1 MIQQFKV
8 LFTYEQDDETGE
20 VKVLNREVVNDDL
33 PKAKKTS
40 SSKKATKKADESSEP
55 QLILEENKYS
65 LNSAAVELLG
75 VEPEDRLD
83 IKMEKRGK
91 TRVPVIG
98 CNTAFGTQGGN
109 RLTKSNTVSYR
120 GKNHDVLAEYGTVF
134 SFKETDKEGIYE
146 LVGDLPIPEEKED
159 ENVKIVDE
167 EVEEIGRPEDL
178 IGVVDGDATELNA
191 DDIDFNF

>member
-1 MIQQFKV
+1 MIQRFKV

-33 PKAKKTS
+33 PKAKKKTS
-40 SSKKATKKADESSEP
+40 APKKSKADENPEP
-55 QLILEENKYS
+55 ELILEDNKYV

-75 VEPEDRLD
+75 VEADDRID
-83 IKMEKRGK
+83 IKFEKRDK
-91 TRVPVIG
+91 VRIPVIG

-120 GKNHDVLAEYGTVF
+120 GKNHDTLEEYGTVF
-134 SFKETDKEGIYE
+134 SFKETDKEGIFE
-146 LVGDLPIPEEKED
+146 LIGDKPLPEEKED
-159 ENVKIVDE
+159 ENVKIVDD

-178 IGVVDGDATELNA
+178 EGIVDGDATEVDA
-191 DDIDFNF
+191 DEIDFNF

>member
-1 MIQQFKV
+1 MIQTFKV

-20 VKVLNREVVNDDL
+20 VKVINREVVNDDL
-33 PKAKKTS
+33 PKPKKKTS
-40 SSKKATKKADESSEP
+40 TPKKSKADENPEP
-55 QLILEENKYS
+55 ELTLEDNKYC
-65 LNSAAVELLG
+65 LNTAAIELLG
-75 VEPEDRLD
+75 VEVDDRID
-83 IKMEKRGK
+83 IKFEKRDK
-91 TRVPVIG
+91 VRVPVIG

-120 GKNHDVLAEYGTVF
+120 GKNHDLLEEYGTVF

-146 LVGDLPIPEEKED
+146 LIGDKPIPEEKED

-178 IGVVDGDATELNA
+178 VGIVDGDATEINA

>member
-1 MIQQFKV
+1 MIQRFKV

-20 VKVLNREVVNDDL
+20 VKVINREVVNGDL

-40 SSKKATKKADESSEP
+40 STKKSKADENPEP
-55 QLILEENKYS
+55 ELILEDNKYS
-65 LNSAAVELLG
+65 LNTAAVELLG
-75 VEPEDRLD
+75 VEADDRVD
-83 IKMEKRGK
+83 IKFEKRDK
-91 TRVPVIG
+91 VRVPVIG

-120 GKNHDVLAEYGTVF
+120 GKNHDLLEEYGTVF
-134 SFKETDKEGIYE
+134 SFKETDKEGIFE
-146 LVGDLPIPEEKED
+146 LVGDKPIPEQKED

-178 IGVVDGDATELNA
+178 VGIMEGDATEINT
-191 DDIDFNF
+191 DDLDFNF

>member
-1 MIQQFKV
+1 MIQTFKV

-20 VKVLNREVVNDDL
+20 VKVVNREVVNDDL

-40 SSKKATKKADESSEP
+40 SPKKSTKKADENPNPE
-55 QLILEENKYS
+55 LILEDNKYC

-75 VEPEDRLD
+75 VEVDDRLD
-83 IKMEKRGK
+83 IKFEKRDK
-91 TRVPVIG
+91 VRVPVIG

-120 GKNHDVLAEYGTVF
+120 GKNHDLLEEFGTVF
-134 SFKETDKEGIYE
+134 SFKETDKDGIFE
-146 LVGDLPIPEEKED
+146 LVGDKPIPTEKED

-178 IGVVDGDATELNA
+178 VGIVDADATELNA
-191 DDIDFNF
+191 DDIDFKF

>member
-20 VKVLNREVVNDDL
+20 VKVLNREIVNDDL

-40 SSKKATKKADESSEP
+40 SSKKATKKTDESSEP

-91 TRVPVIG
+91 VRVPVIG

-120 GKNHDVLAEYGTVF
+120 GKNHDILAEYGTVF

-178 IGVVDGDATELNA
+178 VGVVDGDATELNA
-191 DDIDFNF
+191 DDLDFNF

>member
-1 MIQQFKV
+1 MIQTFKV

-33 PKAKKTS
+33 PKPKKKTS
-40 SSKKATKKADESSEP
+40 APKKSKADENPEP
-55 QLILEENKYS
+55 ELVLEDNKYC
-65 LNSAAVELLG
+65 LNTAAVELLG
-75 VEPEDRLD
+75 VEAEDRID
-83 IKMEKRGK
+83 IKFEKRDK
-91 TRVPVIG
+91 VRVPVIG

-120 GKNHDVLAEYGTVF
+120 GKNHDLLEEYGTVF
-134 SFKETDKEGIYE
+134 SFKETDKEGIFE
-146 LVGDLPIPEEKED
+146 LIGDKPIPEEKED

-178 IGVVDGDATELNA
+178 VGIVDGDATEISA

>member
-1 MIQQFKV
+1 MIQTFKV

-20 VKVLNREVVNDDL
+20 VKVVNREVVNDDL

-40 SSKKATKKADESSEP
+40 SPKKSAKKADDNPNPE
-55 QLILEENKYS
+55 LILEDNKYC
-65 LNSAAVELLG
+65 LNAAAVELLG
-75 VEPEDRLD
+75 VDVDDRLD
-83 IKMEKRGK
+83 IKFEKRDK
-91 TRVPVIG
+91 VRVPVIG

-120 GKNHDVLAEYGTVF
+120 GKNHDLLEEFGTVF
-134 SFKETDKEGIYE
+134 SFRGTDKEGIFE
-146 LVGDLPIPEEKED
+146 LIGDKPIPTQSED

-178 IGVVDGDATELNA
+178 VGIVDGDATELNA
-191 DDIDFNF
+191 DDIDFKF

>member
-1 MIQQFKV
+1 MTQRFKV

-20 VKVLNREVVNDDL
+20 VKVLNREVINDDL

-40 SSKKATKKADESSEP
+40 APKKSKADENPDPE
-55 QLILEENKYS
+55 LILEDNKYV
-65 LNSAAVELLG
+65 LNTAAIELLG
-75 VEPEDRLD
+75 VEADDRID
-83 IKMEKRGK
+83 IKFEKRDK
-91 TRVPVIG
+91 VRVPVIG

-120 GKNHDVLAEYGTVF
+120 GKNHDLLEEYGTVF

-146 LVGDLPIPEEKED
+146 LIGDKPIPEEKED
-159 ENVKIVDE
+159 DNVKIVDE

-178 IGVVDGDATELNA
+178 EGILDGDATEVNA
-191 DDIDFNF
+191 DDINFNF

>member
-1 MIQQFKV
+1 MIQTFKV

-20 VKVLNREVVNDDL
+20 VKVINREVVNDDL
-33 PKAKKTS
+33 PKPKKKTS
-40 SSKKATKKADESSEP
+40 APKKSKADENPEP
-55 QLILEENKYS
+55 ELTLEDNKYC
-65 LNSAAVELLG
+65 LNTAAIELLG
-75 VEPEDRLD
+75 VEVDDRID
-83 IKMEKRGK
+83 IKFEKRDK
-91 TRVPVIG
+91 VRVPVIG

-120 GKNHDVLAEYGTVF
+120 GKNHDLLEEYGTVF

-146 LVGDLPIPEEKED
+146 LIGDKPIPEEKED

-178 IGVVDGDATELNA
+178 VGIVDGDATEISA

>member
-20 VKVLNREVVNDDL
+20 VKVLNREVINDDL
-33 PKAKKTS
+33 PKAKKKTS
-40 SSKKATKKADESSEP
+40 SSKKSTKDENPDPE
-55 QLILEENKYS
+55 LTLEDNKYC
-65 LNSAAVELLG
+65 LNTAAIELLD
-75 VEPEDRLD
+75 VEAEDRLD
-83 IKMEKRGK
+83 IKFEKRGN

-120 GKNHDVLAEYGTVF
+120 GKNHDLLEEYGTVF

-146 LVGDLPIPEEKED
+146 LIGDKPLPEGD
-159 ENVKIVDE
+159 ENIQIIDD

-178 IGVVDGDATELNA
+178 EGIIDGDATEVKA
-191 DDIDFNF
+191 DEIDFNF

>member
-40 SSKKATKKADESSEP
+40 SSKKATKKTDESSEP

-65 LNSAAVELLG
+65 LNSAAIELLG

-91 TRVPVIG
+91 ARVPVIG

-120 GKNHDVLAEYGTVF
+120 GKNHDVLAEYGTIF

-191 DDIDFNF
+191 DELDFNF

>member
-1 MIQQFKV
+1 MIQRFKV

-20 VKVLNREVVNDDL
+20 IKVIDREAVNDDL

-40 SSKKATKKADESSEP
+40 SSKKSTKKADENPEP
-55 QLILEENKYS
+55 ELILEDNKYT
-65 LNSAAVELLG
+65 LNTAAVELLG
-75 VEPEDRLD
+75 VEADDRLD
-83 IKMEKRGK
+83 IKFEKRDK
-91 TRVPVIG
+91 VRIPVIG

-120 GKNHDVLAEYGTVF
+120 GKNHDLLEEYGTVF
-134 SFKETDKEGIYE
+134 SFKETDKEGIFE
-146 LVGDLPIPEEKED
+146 LVGDKPLPEEKVD
-159 ENVKIVDE
+159 ENIQITDP

-178 IGVVDGDATELNA
+178 VGIVDGDATEVKL

>member
-20 VKVLNREVVNDDL
+20 VKVLNREVINDDL
-33 PKAKKTS
+33 PKAKKKTS
-40 SSKKATKKADESSEP
+40 APKKSKADENPEP
-55 QLILEENKYS
+55 ELILEDNKYV
-65 LNSAAVELLG
+65 LNTAAVELLG
-75 VEPEDRLD
+75 VEADDRID
-83 IKMEKRGK
+83 IKFEKKDKVRI
-91 TRVPVIG
+91 PVIG

-120 GKNHDVLAEYGTVF
+120 GKNHDTLEEYGTVF
-134 SFKETDKEGIYE
+134 SFKETDKEGIFE
-146 LVGDLPIPEEKED
+146 LIGDKPVPEEKED

-178 IGVVDGDATELNA
+178 EGIVDGDATEVDA
-191 DDIDFNF
+191 DEIDFNF

>member
-1 MIQQFKV
+1 MIQRFKV

-20 VKVLNREVVNDDL
+20 IKVIDREAVNDDL

-40 SSKKATKKADESSEP
+40 SSKKSTKKADENPEP
-55 QLILEENKYS
+55 KLILEDNKYT
-65 LNSAAVELLG
+65 LNTAAVELLG
-75 VEPEDRLD
+75 VETDDRLD
-83 IKMEKRGK
+83 IKFEKRDK
-91 TRVPVIG
+91 VRVPVIG

-120 GKNHDVLAEYGTVF
+120 GKNHDLLEEYGTVF
-134 SFKETDKEGIYE
+134 SFKETDKEGIFE
-146 LVGDLPIPEEKED
+146 LVGDKPLPEEKVD
-159 ENVKIVDE
+159 ENIQITDP

-178 IGVVDGDATELNA
+178 VGIVDGDATEVKL

>member
-20 VKVLNREVVNDDL
+20 VKVINREVINEDL

-40 SSKKATKKADESSEP
+40 SSKKSAKKVDENPNPE
-55 QLILEENKYS
+55 LTLEDNKYV

-75 VEPEDRLD
+75 VEADDRID
-83 IKMEKRGK
+83 IKMEKQGK
-91 TRVPVIG
+91 IRVPVIG

-120 GKNHDVLAEYGTVF
+120 GKNRDLLAEYGTVF
-134 SFKETDKEGIYE
+134 SFKETDKEGIYQ
-146 LVGDLPIPEEKED
+146 LIGDKPLPEEKED
-159 ENVKIVDE
+159 ENVQIVDE
-167 EVEEIGRPEDL
+167 DVAEIGRPEEL
-178 IGVVDGDATELNA
+178 EGILDGDATEVNV
-191 DDIDFNF
+191 DDVDFNF

>member
-1 MIQQFKV
+1 MIQTFKV

-20 VKVLNREVVNDDL
+20 VKVVNREVVNDDL

-40 SSKKATKKADESSEP
+40 SPKKSTKKADENPNPE
-55 QLILEENKYS
+55 LILEDNKYC
-65 LNSAAVELLG
+65 LNAAAVELLG
-75 VEPEDRLD
+75 VEVDDRLD
-83 IKMEKRGK
+83 IKFEKRDK
-91 TRVPVIG
+91 VRVPVIG

-120 GKNHDVLAEYGTVF
+120 GKNHDLLEEFGTVF
-134 SFKETDKEGIYE
+134 SFKETDKDGIFE
-146 LVGDLPIPEEKED
+146 LVGDKPIPTEKED

-178 IGVVDGDATELNA
+178 VGIVDADATELNA
-191 DDIDFNF
+191 DDIDFKF

>member
-1 MIQQFKV
+1 MIQTFKV

-20 VKVLNREVVNDDL
+20 VKVLNREVINDDL
-33 PKAKKTS
+33 PKAKKKTS
-40 SSKKATKKADESSEP
+40 APKKSKADENPEP
-55 QLILEENKYS
+55 ELTLEDNKYC
-65 LNSAAVELLG
+65 LNTAAIELLG
-75 VEPEDRLD
+75 VEAEDRID
-83 IKMEKRGK
+83 IKFEKRDK
-91 TRVPVIG
+91 IRVPVIG

-120 GKNHDVLAEYGTVF
+120 GKNHDLLEEYGTVF

-146 LVGDLPIPEEKED
+146 LIGDKPIPEEKED
-159 ENVKIVDE
+159 ENVKIVDK

-178 IGVVDGDATELNA
+178 VGIVDGDATEVNA

>member
-1 MIQQFKV
+1 MIQTFKV

-20 VKVLNREVVNDDL
+20 VKVINREVVNDDL
-33 PKAKKTS
+33 PKAKKKTS
-40 SSKKATKKADESSEP
+40 TPKKSKADENPEP
-55 QLILEENKYS
+55 ELILEDNKYC
-65 LNSAAVELLG
+65 LNTAAIELLG
-75 VEPEDRLD
+75 VEAEDRID
-83 IKMEKRGK
+83 IKFEKRDK
-91 TRVPVIG
+91 VRVPVIG

-120 GKNHDVLAEYGTVF
+120 GKNHDLLEEYGTVF
-134 SFKETDKEGIYE
+134 SFKETDKEGIFE
-146 LVGDLPIPEEKED
+146 LVGDKPIPEEKED

-178 IGVVDGDATELNA
+178 VGIVDGDATEINA

>member
-1 MIQQFKV
+1 MIQRFKV

-33 PKAKKTS
+33 PK
-40 SSKKATKKADESSEP
+40 TKKSSPKKSTKDENPDPE
-55 QLILEENKYS
+55 LILEDNKYS
-65 LNSAAVELLG
+65 LNTAAIELLG
-75 VEPEDRLD
+75 VEADDRID
-83 IKMEKRGK
+83 IKFEKRDK

-120 GKNHDVLAEYGTVF
+120 GKNHDLLEEYGTVF
-134 SFKETDKEGIYE
+134 SFKETDKEGIFE
-146 LVGDLPIPEEKED
+146 LVGDKPLPEEKED
-159 ENVKIVDE
+159 ENIKIVDD

-178 IGVVDGDATELNA
+178 EGIVDGDATEVKA

>member
-20 VKVLNREVVNDDL
+20 VKVINREVINEDL

-40 SSKKATKKADESSEP
+40 SSKKSAKKADENPNPE
-55 QLILEENKYS
+55 LILEDNKYV

-75 VEPEDRLD
+75 VEVDDRID
-83 IKMEKRGK
+83 IKMEKQGK
-91 TRVPVIG
+91 IRVPVIG

-120 GKNHDVLAEYGTVF
+120 GKNHDLLAEYGTVF
-134 SFKETDKEGIYE
+134 SFKETDKEGIYQ
-146 LVGDLPIPEEKED
+146 LIGDKPLPEEKED
-159 ENVKIVDE
+159 ENVQIVDE
-167 EVEEIGRPEDL
+167 DVAEIGRPEDL
-178 IGVVDGDATELNA
+178 DGIVDGDATEVNI
-191 DDIDFNF
+191 DDVDFNF

>member
-20 VKVLNREVVNDDL
+20 VKVLNREIINDDL
-33 PKAKKTS
+33 PKAKKKTS
-40 SSKKATKKADESSEP
+40 APKKSKADENPEP
-55 QLILEENKYS
+55 ELILEDNKYV
-65 LNSAAVELLG
+65 LNTAAVELLG
-75 VEPEDRLD
+75 VEADDRID
-83 IKMEKRGK
+83 IKFEKKDKVRI
-91 TRVPVIG
+91 PVIG

-120 GKNHDVLAEYGTVF
+120 GKNHDTLEEYGTVF
-134 SFKETDKEGIYE
+134 SFKETDKEGIFE
-146 LVGDLPIPEEKED
+146 LIGDKPLPEEKED
-159 ENVKIVDE
+159 ENIKIVDE

-178 IGVVDGDATELNA
+178 EGIIDGDATEVNA

>member
-1 MIQQFKV
+1 MIQKFKV

-33 PKAKKTS
+33 PKVKKTS
-40 SSKKATKKADESSEP
+40 SSKKSKADENPEP
-55 QLILEENKYS
+55 ELILEDNKYV
-65 LNSAAVELLG
+65 LNSAAIELLG
-75 VEPEDRLD
+75 VDVDDRID
-83 IKMEKRGK
+83 IKFEKRDK
-91 TRVPVIG
+91 VRVPVIG

-120 GKNHDVLAEYGTVF
+120 GKNHDLLEEYGTVF
-134 SFKETDKEGIYE
+134 SFKETDKEGIFE
-146 LVGDLPIPEEKED
+146 LIGDKPIPEQKED
-159 ENVKIVDE
+159 DNIKIVDE

-178 IGVVDGDATELNA
+178 IGTVDADATEIKA

>member
-1 MIQQFKV
+1 MIQTFKV

-20 VKVLNREVVNDDL
+20 VKVINREVVNDDL
-33 PKAKKTS
+33 PKPKKKTNTP
-40 SSKKATKKADESSEP
+40 KKSKADENPEP
-55 QLILEENKYS
+55 ELILEDNKYS
-65 LNSAAVELLG
+65 LNTAAVELLG
-75 VEPEDRLD
+75 VEADDRID
-83 IKMEKRGK
+83 IKFEKRDK
-91 TRVPVIG
+91 VRVPVIG

-120 GKNHDVLAEYGTVF
+120 GKNHDLLEEYGTVF

-146 LVGDLPIPEEKED
+146 LVGDKPIPEEKED

-178 IGVVDGDATELNA
+178 VGIVDGDATEINE

>member
-20 VKVLNREVVNDDL
+20 VKVINREVVNDDL
-33 PKAKKTS
+33 PKPKKKTS
-40 SSKKATKKADESSEP
+40 APKKSKADENPEP
-55 QLILEENKYS
+55 ELTLEDNKYC
-65 LNSAAVELLG
+65 LNTAAVELLG
-75 VEPEDRLD
+75 VEAEDRID
-83 IKMEKRGK
+83 IKFEKRDK
-91 TRVPVIG
+91 VRVPVIG

-120 GKNHDVLAEYGTVF
+120 GKNHDLLEEYGTVF
-134 SFKETDKEGIYE
+134 SFKETDKEGIFE
-146 LVGDLPIPEEKED
+146 LIGDKPIPEEKED

-178 IGVVDGDATELNA
+178 VGIVDGDATEINA

>member
-20 VKVLNREVVNDDL
+20 VKVLNREIVNDDL

-40 SSKKATKKADESSEP
+40 SSKKATKKTDESSEP

-91 TRVPVIG
+91 VRVPVIG

-120 GKNHDVLAEYGTVF
+120 GKNHDILAEYGTVF

-159 ENVKIVDE
+159 ENVKIVDK

-178 IGVVDGDATELNA
+178 VGVVDGDATELNA
-191 DDIDFNF
+191 DDLDFNF

>member
-1 MIQQFKV
+1 MTQRFKV

-20 VKVLNREVVNDDL
+20 VKVLNREVINDDL

-40 SSKKATKKADESSEP
+40 TPKKSNADENPDPE
-55 QLILEENKYS
+55 LILEDNKYV
-65 LNSAAVELLG
+65 LNTAAVELLG
-75 VEPEDRLD
+75 VEADDRID
-83 IKMEKRGK
+83 IKFEKRDK
-91 TRVPVIG
+91 VRVPVIG

-120 GKNHDVLAEYGTVF
+120 GKNHDLLEEYGTVF

-146 LVGDLPIPEEKED
+146 LIGDKPIPEEKED
-159 ENVKIVDE
+159 ENIKIVDE

-178 IGVVDGDATELNA
+178 VGIVDGDATEVNA
-191 DDIDFNF
+191 ADIIDFNF

>member
-20 VKVLNREVVNDDL
+20 VKVINREVINDNP

-40 SSKKATKKADESSEP
+40 TKKADENPEP
-55 QLILEENKYS
+55 ELILEDNKYS
-65 LNSAAVELLG
+65 LNTAAIELLG
-75 VEPEDRLD
+75 VEADDRID
-83 IKMEKRGK
+83 IKFEKRGK
-91 TRVPVIG
+91 VRVPVIG
-98 CNTAFGTQGGN
+98 SNTAFGTQGGN

-120 GKNHDVLAEYGTVF
+120 GKNHDILEEYGTVF
-134 SFKETDKEGIYE
+134 SFKETDKEGIFE
-146 LVGDLPIPEEKED
+146 LVGDKPVPEEKED
-159 ENVKIVDE
+159 ENIKIVDD

-178 IGVVDGDATELNA
+178 VGITEGDATEINA